1 MDKALLGVTLKIIM
15 DKYINEAYALKFII
29 GVQPTVIAFT
39 VYFSMYIGFHFYS
52 KKMSKI
58 TSGFVNK

>member
-15 DKYINEAYALKFII
+15 DKYINDPEALKFIL

-39 VYFSMYIGFHFYS
+39 VYISMYIGFHFYS

-58 TSGFVNK
+58 TSGYANL